1 MVMITNRISIYFEWQ
16 IGLMIKYEHNF
27 LEIQIPFFEILIKL
41 K

>member
-1 MVMITNRISIYFEWQ
+1 MNKITQTVTVYFEYQ
-16 IGLMIKYEHNF
+16 FGFLVKYEHNF